1 MTEKKKNSGLG
12 NFCQL
17 NEKQI
22 QSFVFAIIPPLT
34 TIARR
39 CISKVYSLISHGQS
53 KQWSPMFQKA
63 FVQSAGNRSNS
74 IP

>member
-53 KQWSPMFQKA
+53 KQ
-63 FVQSAGNRSNS
+63 
-74 IP
+74 